1 MRDKRLIP
9 LNIRKNMLHYDI
21 VNNKVEMGILEL
33 ICSLHYLISWFEAS
47 NIFTRSKKH
56 KN

>member
-1 MRDKRLIP
+1 MKDKRLIP